1 VAGLTLDAS
10 ALIAYER
17 GQERIRKILTVGY
30 ERGLVPTI
38 PAIALAEVWHGDAKD
53 ARVVAR
59 LLKACSIEVV
69 DEQLARAAG
78 SLRRA
83 TPGADTIDACIA
95 VGVRRRG
102 DTIATSD
109 PDDMRAPL
117 GNGFTILAV

>member
-1 VAGLTLDAS
+1 MAGLTLDAG

-38 PAIALAEVWHGDAKD
+38 PVIALAEVWRGDVKD
-53 ARVVAR
+53 ARIAR

-69 DEQLARAAG
+69 DEKLARAAG

-83 TPGADTIDACIA
+83 TPDADAIDACIA

-109 PDDMRAPL
+109 PDDMRALL